1 MQMKGRIVVL
11 ALAIA
16 FIAAP
21 TLGVVAMDGCPP
33 CCHQPADE
41 DCKTGAAPCVSMAST
56 SCCDVAPAAPA
67 PQPFRSTDSP
77 TLGWISAAVSL
88 GAPVPRRADTPRVT
102 ETMAPLTSP
111 LRLSVVLLI

>member
-41 DCKTGAAPCVSMAST
+41 DCKTGEAPCVSTASA
-56 SCCDVAPAAPA
+56 SCCDLAPAAPS
-67 PQPFRSTDSP
+67 PQPIRSTHSP
-77 TLGWISAAVSL
+77 TLGWISAAVIL
-88 GAPVPRRADTPRVT
+88 GPPVPRCVDTPRAT